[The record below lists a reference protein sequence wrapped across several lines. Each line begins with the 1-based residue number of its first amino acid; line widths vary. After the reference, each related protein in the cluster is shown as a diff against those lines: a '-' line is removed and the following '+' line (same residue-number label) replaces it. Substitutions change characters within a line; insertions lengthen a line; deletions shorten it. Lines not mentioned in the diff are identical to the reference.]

1 MTKTE
6 RITRNEAIVRLAKR
20 DVPVLKIAEAYG
32 LSHQMVYNI
41 INRAKDE
48 ELARREMA
56 KARKEATKNWIV
68 RTIQN
73 NKRTHV
79 RLADVVRGICAQ
91 ILRLYEGEDAIEMI
105 DHLEKVVSDV
115 YAFDYCRN
123 SAVVVNYCEAQ
134 KDFARKEVQGNE
146 DCRKNNL

>member
-6 RITRNEAIVRLAKR
+6 RTTRNAAIVRLAKR

-48 ELARREMA
+48 ELARRELA

-68 RTIQN
+68 RTIQQ

-79 RLADVVRGICAQ
+79 RLVDVVRGICAQ

-105 DHLEKVVSDV
+105 DYLEKTVSDI

-123 SAVVVNYCEAQ
+123 SAVVINYCEAQ
-134 KDFARKEVQGNE
+134 KDFARKEV
-146 DCRKNNL
+146 

>member
-6 RITRNEAIVRLAKR
+6 RTTRNAAIVRLAKR

-56 KARKEATKNWIV
+56 KARKEATKNWIM
-68 RTIQN
+68 RTIQQ

-105 DHLEKVVSDV
+105 DYLEKTVSDI

-123 SAVVVNYCEAQ
+123 SAVVINYCEAQ
-134 KDFARKEVQGNE
+134 KDFARKEV
-146 DCRKNNL
+146 

>member
-6 RITRNEAIVRLAKR
+6 RATRDTAIVRLAKR
-20 DVPVLKIAEAYG
+20 DIPVSKIAEAFN
-32 LSHQMVYNI
+32 LSHQMIYNI

-48 ELARREMA
+48 EAARREMA

-68 RTIQN
+68 RTIQQ

-79 RLADVVRGICAQ
+79 RLVDVVRGICAQ

-134 KDFARKEVQGNE
+134 KDFARKEV
-146 DCRKNNL
+146 

>member
-6 RITRNEAIVRLAKR
+6 RTTRNAAIVRLAKR
-20 DVPVLKIAEAYG
+20 DVPVLKIAEAFG

-41 INRAKDE
+41 INKAKDE

-105 DHLEKVVSDV
+105 DYLEKVVSDI

-123 SAVVVNYCEAQ
+123 SAIVINYCEAQ
-134 KDFARKEVQGNE
+134 KDFARKEV
-146 DCRKNNL
+146 

>member
-1 MTKTE
+1 MTKKE

-48 ELARREMA
+48 EIARREMA
-56 KARKEATKNWIV
+56 KARKEATKNWIAH
-68 RTIQN
+68 TIQQ

-79 RLADVVRGICAQ
+79 RLADVVRGICTQ

-105 DHLEKVVSDV
+105 DYLEKTVSDI

-123 SAVVVNYCEAQ
+123 SAIVINYCEAQ
-134 KDFARKEVQGNE
+134 KDFARKEV
-146 DCRKNNL
+146 

>member
-6 RITRNEAIVRLAKR
+6 RITRNAAIVRLAKR
-20 DVPVLKIAEAYG
+20 AVPVLKIAEAYG

-48 ELARREMA
+48 ESAKRELARI
-56 KARKEATKNWIV
+56 RKEETKKWIE
-68 RTIQN
+68 RTVQN

-79 RLADVVRGICAQ
+79 RLTDAVKGVCAQ

-105 DHLEKVVSDV
+105 DYLETTVSNI
-115 YAFDYCRN
+115 YTFDYCKN
-123 SAVVVNYCEAQ
+123 Q
-134 KDFARKEVQGNE
+134 TKE
-146 DCRKNNL
+146 KIK

>member
-6 RITRNEAIVRLAKR
+6 RATRNEAIVRLAKR
-20 DVPVLKIAEAYG
+20 DVPVLKIADAFN

-105 DHLEKVVSDV
+105 DHLEKTVSDI
-115 YAFDYCRN
+115 YAYDYCRN

-134 KDFARKEVQGNE
+134 KDFARKEV
-146 DCRKNNL
+146 

>member
-6 RITRNEAIVRLAKR
+6 RKSRNEAIVRLAKR
-20 DVPVLKIAEAYG
+20 DIPVSKIAEAYG

-48 ELARREMA
+48 ELARREMV

-68 RTIQN
+68 HTIQQ

-79 RLADVVRGICAQ
+79 RLADVVRGICTQ

-105 DHLEKVVSDV
+105 DCLEKTVSDI

-123 SAVVVNYCEAQ
+123 SAIVINYCEAQ
-134 KDFARKEVQGNE
+134 KDFARKEV
-146 DCRKNNL
+146 

>member
-6 RITRNEAIVRLAKR
+6 RITRNAAIVRLAKR
-20 DVPVLKIAEAYG
+20 AVPVLKIAEAYG

-48 ELARREMA
+48 ESAKRELARF
-56 KARKEATKNWIV
+56 RKEETKKWIE

-79 RLADVVRGICAQ
+79 RLTDAVKGVCAQ
-91 ILRLYEGEDAIEMI
+91 ILRLYEDEDAIEMI
-105 DHLEKVVSDV
+105 DYLEKTVSDV

-123 SAVVVNYCEAQ
+123 SAVVINYCEAQ
-134 KDFARKEVQGNE
+134 KDFARKEG
-146 DCRKNNL
+146 

>member
-1 MTKTE
+1 MTKKE
-6 RITRNEAIVRLAKR
+6 RATRNEAIVRLAKR
-20 DVPVLKIAEAYG
+20 AVPVLKIAEAYG

-48 ELARREMA
+48 EAARREMA

-79 RLADVVRGICAQ
+79 RLADVVRGICTQ

-105 DHLEKVVSDV
+105 DYLENVVSNV

-123 SAVVVNYCEAQ
+123 SATVINYCKAQ
-134 KDFARKEVQGNE
+134 KDFARKEG
-146 DCRKNNL
+146 

>member
-6 RITRNEAIVRLAKR
+6 RTARNAAIVRLTKR
-20 DVPVLKIAEAYG
+20 DVPVSKIAEAFR

-48 ELARREMA
+48 EAARREMA

-79 RLADVVRGICAQ
+79 RLADVVRGICTQ

-105 DHLEKVVSDV
+105 DHLEKTVSDV
-115 YAFDYCRN
+115 YAYDYCRN
-123 SAVVVNYCEAQ
+123 SAVVINYCEAQ
-134 KDFARKEVQGNE
+134 KDFARKEV
-146 DCRKNNL
+146 

>member
-6 RITRNEAIVRLAKR
+6 RTTRNEAIVRLTKR
-20 DVPVLKIAEAYG
+20 DIPVLKIAEAYG

-48 ELARREMA
+48 EIARREMA

-68 RTIQN
+68 HTIQQ

-79 RLADVVRGICAQ
+79 RLADVVRGICTQ

-105 DHLEKVVSDV
+105 DYLEKTVSDV

-123 SAVVVNYCEAQ
+123 SAMVVNYCETQ
-134 KDFARKEVQGNE
+134 KDFVRKEV
-146 DCRKNNL
+146 

>member
-6 RITRNEAIVRLAKR
+6 RTARNEAIVRLAKR
-20 DVPVLKIAEAYG
+20 DVPVLKIAEAFG
-32 LSHQMVYNI
+32 LSHQMIYNI

-48 ELARREMA
+48 ELARRELA

-68 RTIQN
+68 HTIQQ

-79 RLADVVRGICAQ
+79 RLADVVRGICTQ
-91 ILRLYEGEDAIEMI
+91 ILRLYEGDDAIEMI
-105 DHLEKVVSDV
+105 DYLEKVVSDV

-123 SAVVVNYCEAQ
+123 SAIVINYCEAQ
-134 KDFARKEVQGNE
+134 KDFARKEV
-146 DCRKNNL
+146 

>member
-48 ELARREMA
+48 EAARREMA
-56 KARKEATKNWIV
+56 KARKEATKNWIG
-68 RTIQN
+68 RTIQQ

-105 DHLEKVVSDV
+105 DYLEKVVSDI

-123 SAVVVNYCEAQ
+123 SAIVINYCEAQ
-134 KDFARKEVQGNE
+134 KDFARKEV
-146 DCRKNNL
+146 

>member
-6 RITRNEAIVRLAKR
+6 RKSRNEAIVRLVKR

-32 LSHQMVYNI
+32 LSHQMIYNI

-48 ELARREMA
+48 EAARREMA

-134 KDFARKEVQGNE
+134 KDFARKEV
-146 DCRKNNL
+146 

>member
-1 MTKTE
+1 MTKEE
-6 RITRNEAIVRLAKR
+6 RTTRNEAIVRLAKR
-20 DVPVLKIAEAYG
+20 DIPVSKIAEAFN

-73 NKRTHV
+73 NKRTHI
-79 RLADVVRGICAQ
+79 RLADVVRGICTQ

-105 DHLEKVVSDV
+105 DHLEKTVSDI
-115 YAFDYCRN
+115 YAYDYCRH

-134 KDFARKEVQGNE
+134 KDFARKEV
-146 DCRKNNL
+146 

>member
-6 RITRNEAIVRLAKR
+6 RTTRNEAIVRLAKR
-20 DVPVLKIAEAYG
+20 EVPVSKIAGAFN
-32 LSHQMVYNI
+32 LSHQMIYNI

-48 ELARREMA
+48 EAARREMA

-79 RLADVVRGICAQ
+79 RLADVVRGICTQ

-105 DHLEKVVSDV
+105 DYLEKSVSDA

-123 SAVVVNYCEAQ
+123 SAIVINYCEAQ
-134 KDFARKEVQGNE
+134 KDFARKEV
-146 DCRKNNL
+146 

>member
-6 RITRNEAIVRLAKR
+6 RITRNETIVRLAKR

-48 ELARREMA
+48 ELTRREMA

-79 RLADVVRGICAQ
+79 RLADVVRGICTQ

-105 DHLEKVVSDV
+105 DYLEKTVSDV
-115 YAFDYCRN
+115 YAYDYCRN
-123 SAVVVNYCEAQ
+123 SAIVVNYCEAQ
-134 KDFARKEVQGNE
+134 KDFARKEV
-146 DCRKNNL
+146 

>member
-20 DVPVLKIAEAYG
+20 DIPVLKIAEAYG

-48 ELARREMA
+48 EIARREMA

-68 RTIQN
+68 HTIQQ

-79 RLADVVRGICAQ
+79 RLADVVRGICTQ

-105 DHLEKVVSDV
+105 DCLEKVVSDI
-115 YAFDYCRN
+115 YAYDYCRN
-123 SAVVVNYCEAQ
+123 SAIVVNYCEAQ
-134 KDFARKEVQGNE
+134 KDFARKEV
-146 DCRKNNL
+146 

>member
-6 RITRNEAIVRLAKR
+6 RITRNAAIVRLAKR

-79 RLADVVRGICAQ
+79 RLADVVRGICTQ
-91 ILRLYEGEDAIEMI
+91 ILRLYEGDDAVEMI
-105 DHLEKVVSDV
+105 DYLEKTVSDI

-123 SAVVVNYCEAQ
+123 SAIVINYCEAQ
-134 KDFARKEVQGNE
+134 KDFARKEV
-146 DCRKNNL
+146 

>member
-48 ELARREMA
+48 ELVRREMA
-56 KARKEATKNWIV
+56 KARKDATKNWIV
-68 RTIQN
+68 RTIQQ

-79 RLADVVRGICAQ
+79 RLVDVVRGICTQ

-105 DHLEKVVSDV
+105 DYLENVVSNV

-123 SAVVVNYCEAQ
+123 SAIVINYCKAQ
-134 KDFARKEVQGNE
+134 KDFARKEV
-146 DCRKNNL
+146 

>member
-6 RITRNEAIVRLAKR
+6 RITRNAAIVRLAKR
-20 DVPVLKIAEAYG
+20 DVPVSKIAAAFE
-32 LSHQMVYNI
+32 LSQQMVYNI

-48 ELARREMA
+48 EVARREMA
-56 KARKEATKNWIV
+56 KARKEATKNWIE

-79 RLADVVRGICAQ
+79 RLADVVRGICTQ

-105 DHLEKVVSDV
+105 DHLEKVVSDI
-115 YAFDYCRN
+115 YAYDYCRN
-123 SAVVVNYCEAQ
+123 SAIVMNYCEAQ
-134 KDFARKEVQGNE
+134 KDFARKEI
-146 DCRKNNL
+146 

>member
-6 RITRNEAIVRLAKR
+6 RITRNAAIVRLAKR
-20 DVPVLKIAEAYG
+20 DVPVIKIAEAYG

-48 ELARREMA
+48 EAARREMA

-68 RTIQN
+68 RTIQQ

-79 RLADVVRGICAQ
+79 RLADVVRDICAQ
-91 ILRLYEGEDAIEMI
+91 ILHLYEGEDAIEMI
-105 DHLEKVVSDV
+105 DYLEKVVSDI

-123 SAVVVNYCEAQ
+123 SAIVINYCEAQ
-134 KDFARKEVQGNE
+134 KCFARKEV
-146 DCRKNNL
+146 

>member
-20 DVPVLKIAEAYG
+20 DVPVLKIAEASG

-41 INRAKDE
+41 INKAKDAE
-48 ELARREMA
+48 AARREMA
-56 KARKEATKNWIV
+56 KARKDATKNWIV

-105 DHLEKVVSDV
+105 DYLEKVVFDI

-123 SAVVVNYCEAQ
+123 SAIVINYCEAQ
-134 KDFARKEVQGNE
+134 KDFARKEV
-146 DCRKNNL
+146 

>member
-6 RITRNEAIVRLAKR
+6 RTTRNEAIVRLAKR

-32 LSHQMVYNI
+32 LSHQMIYNI

-68 RTIQN
+68 RTIQQ

-105 DHLEKVVSDV
+105 DYLEKVVSDI

-123 SAVVVNYCEAQ
+123 SAVVINYCEAQ
-134 KDFARKEVQGNE
+134 KDFARKEV
-146 DCRKNNL
+146 

>member
-1 MTKTE
+1 MTKEE

-20 DVPVLKIAEAYG
+20 DIPVLKIAEAYG

-48 ELARREMA
+48 EIARREMA

-79 RLADVVRGICAQ
+79 RLADVVRGICTQ
-91 ILRLYEGEDAIEMI
+91 ILRLYEGEDAIEVI
-105 DHLEKVVSDV
+105 DCLEKTVSDI

-123 SAVVVNYCEAQ
+123 SAIVINYCEAQ
-134 KDFARKEVQGNE
+134 KDFARKEV
-146 DCRKNNL
+146 

>member
-6 RITRNEAIVRLAKR
+6 RATRNTAIVRLAKR
-20 DVPVLKIAEAYG
+20 DIPVSKIAEAYG
-32 LSHQMVYNI
+32 LSHQMVYTI

-48 ELARREMA
+48 EAARREMA

-79 RLADVVRGICAQ
+79 RLADVVRGICTQ

-105 DHLEKVVSDV
+105 DYLEKTVSDI

-123 SAVVVNYCEAQ
+123 SAIVINYCEAQ
-134 KDFARKEVQGNE
+134 KDFARKEV
-146 DCRKNNL
+146 

>member
-6 RITRNEAIVRLAKR
+6 RTTRNAAIVRLAKR
-20 DVPVLKIAEAYG
+20 DVPVLKIAEAFG

-41 INRAKDE
+41 INKAKDE

-68 RTIQN
+68 RTIQQ

-79 RLADVVRGICAQ
+79 RLADVVRGICTQ

-105 DHLEKVVSDV
+105 DYLEKTVSDI

-123 SAVVVNYCEAQ
+123 SAVVINYCEAQ
-134 KDFARKEVQGNE
+134 KDFARKEV
-146 DCRKNNL
+146 

>member
-6 RITRNEAIVRLAKR
+6 RKSRNEAIVRLAKR

-32 LSHQMVYNI
+32 LSHQMIYNI

-48 ELARREMA
+48 ELTRREMA
-56 KARKEATKNWIV
+56 KARKDATKNWIV
-68 RTIQN
+68 RTIQQ

-79 RLADVVRGICAQ
+79 RLADVVRGICTQ

-105 DHLEKVVSDV
+105 DYLEKTVSDI

-123 SAVVVNYCEAQ
+123 SAIVINYCEAQ
-134 KDFARKEVQGNE
+134 KDFARKEV
-146 DCRKNNL
+146 

>member
-6 RITRNEAIVRLAKR
+6 RATSNEAIVRLAKR

-79 RLADVVRGICAQ
+79 RLADVARGICTQ

-105 DHLEKVVSDV
+105 DYLEKTVSDI

-123 SAVVVNYCEAQ
+123 SAVVINYCEAQ
-134 KDFARKEVQGNE
+134 KDFARKEV
-146 DCRKNNL
+146 

>member
-6 RITRNEAIVRLAKR
+6 RTTRNAAIVRLAKR

-32 LSHQMVYNI
+32 LSHQMIYNI

-48 ELARREMA
+48 ELVRREMA
-56 KARKEATKNWIV
+56 KARKDATKNWIV
-68 RTIQN
+68 RTIQQ

-79 RLADVVRGICAQ
+79 RLADVVRGICTQ

-105 DHLEKVVSDV
+105 DYLENVVSNV
-115 YAFDYCRN
+115 YVFDYCQN
-123 SAVVVNYCEAQ
+123 STTVVNYCEAQ
-134 KDFARKEVQGNE
+134 KDFARKEVN
-146 DCRKNNL
+146 

>member
-1 MTKTE
+1 MTKEE
-6 RITRNEAIVRLAKR
+6 RATRNEAIVRLAKR

-32 LSHQMVYNI
+32 LSHQMIYNI
-41 INRAKDE
+41 INKAKDE
-48 ELARREMA
+48 ELARRELA

-68 RTIQN
+68 RTIQQ

-105 DHLEKVVSDV
+105 DYLEKVVSDI

-123 SAVVVNYCEAQ
+123 SAIVINYCEAQ
-134 KDFARKEVQGNE
+134 KDFARKEV
-146 DCRKNNL
+146 

>member
-48 ELARREMA
+48 ELVRREMA

-68 RTIQN
+68 RTIQQ

-79 RLADVVRGICAQ
+79 RLADVVRGICTQ

-105 DHLEKVVSDV
+105 DYLENVVSNV
-115 YAFDYCRN
+115 YVFDYCQN
-123 SAVVVNYCEAQ
+123 SATVVNYCEAQ
-134 KDFARKEVQGNE
+134 KDLARKGV
-146 DCRKNNL
+146 

>member
-1 MTKTE
+1 MTKEE
-6 RITRNEAIVRLAKR
+6 RATRNKAIVRLAKR
-20 DVPVLKIAEAYG
+20 AVPVLKIAEAYG

-48 ELARREMA
+48 ELARRELA

-79 RLADVVRGICAQ
+79 RLADVVRGICTQ

-105 DHLEKVVSDV
+105 DYLEKVVSDI

-123 SAVVVNYCEAQ
+123 SAIVINYCEAQ
-134 KDFARKEVQGNE
+134 KDFARKEV
-146 DCRKNNL
+146 

>member
-48 ELARREMA
+48 ESAKRELARI
-56 KARKEATKNWIV
+56 RKEETKKWIE

-79 RLADVVRGICAQ
+79 RLTDAVKGVCAQ

-105 DHLEKVVSDV
+105 DYLETTVSNI
-115 YAFDYCRN
+115 YTFDYCKN
-123 SAVVVNYCEAQ
+123 QTVANYCVAK
-134 KDFARKEVQGNE
+134 KDYARKE
-146 DCRKNNL
+146 RIK